1 MGPGRHVRIGT
12 RGSALALRQAELV
25 AGALRRHWPG
35 LGVELV
41 PIKTSGDRFAQVTL
55 AEVGGKGLFVKE
67 IEEALLDGRVELAV
81 HSLKDLPGLPTEGLV
96 LAAFPEREDPRDVL
110 ITREGGRLDTLRSGA
125 RVGTG
130 SPRRKVQLLARRPD
144 LKVEP
149 IRGNLDTRLRKLQ
162 ETPYDAI
169 VVARAGL
176 ARLGLAPEHTSVLS
190 PEEMLPAVGQGA
202 LAVQTRAGDAPTRE
216 LLAPL
221 DHPPTR
227 IAVLAER
234 ALLAR
239 LGGNCYVALAALAR
253 LEGDRLRLD
262 ALLASPDGVRILREP
277 LTGPPEAPEALGTAL
292 AERLLAAGGAEI
304 LLATETARGGF
315 R

>member
-1 MGPGRHVRIGT
+1 MDPGRLIRIGT

-25 AGALRRHWPG
+25 AEALRRHWPG
-35 LGVELV
+35 LEVELV
-41 PIKTSGDRFAQVTL
+41 PIKTSGDRFAQITL

-67 IEEALLDGRVELAV
+67 IEEALLAGRIELAV
-81 HSLKDLPGLPTEGLV
+81 HSLKDLPGVVTEGLA

-110 ITREGGRLDTLRSGA
+110 ITREGGRLDDLPPGA

-130 SPRRKVQLLARRPD
+130 SPRRRVQLLARRPD

-176 ARLGLAPEHTSVLS
+176 ARLGIAPPTAVPLS
-190 PEEMLPAVGQGA
+190 FDEMLPAVGQGTLVA
-202 LAVQTRAGDAPTRE
+202 EAREGDAAARE
-216 LLAPL
+216 LVALL
-221 DHPPTR
+221 DHAETR
-227 IAVLAER
+227 TAALAER

-253 LEGDRLRLD
+253 LDGERLRLD
-262 ALLASPDGVRILREP
+262 ALLASPDGERLLRDS
-277 LTGPPEAPEALGTAL
+277 LSGPPGVPEALGTAL
-292 AERLLAAGGAEI
+292 AERLLAAGGEAILAES
-304 LLATETARGGF
+304 ATRPGGEG
-315 R
+315 

>member
-1 MGPGRHVRIGT
+1 MSLSRHVRIGT

-25 AGALRRHWPG
+25 AEGLRRHWPD

-81 HSLKDLPGLPTEGLV
+81 HSLKDLPGLLTEGLA

-110 ITREGGRLDTLRSGA
+110 ITREGGRLDTLPSGA

-130 SPRRKVQLLARRPD
+130 SPRRRVQLLARRPD

-169 VVARAGL
+169 VLARAGL
-176 ARLGLAPEHTSVLS
+176 LRLGLEPEHASLLS
-190 PEEMLPAVGQGA
+190 PEEMLPAVGQGV
-202 LAVQTRAGDAPTRE
+202 LAVQARAGDAATRE

-221 DHPPTR
+221 DHAPTR
-227 IAVLAER
+227 TAALAER

-262 ALLASPDGVRILREP
+262 ALLASPDGGRILREP
-277 LTGPPEAPEALGTAL
+277 LTGSPEAPEALGTAL

-304 LLATETARGGF
+304 LLATETARGGS